1 MPNALD
7 KEDILR
13 RSLIDSGC
21 DKALTEECIRC
32 FRDGTLDEMLPRLIE
47 HRKCV
52 LADIRKGQKRIDC
65 IDYLTNEIKAKKY

>member
-21 DKALTEECIRC
+21 DKALTEECMRC
-32 FRDGTLDEMLPRLIE
+32 FRDGTLDEMLPRLTK